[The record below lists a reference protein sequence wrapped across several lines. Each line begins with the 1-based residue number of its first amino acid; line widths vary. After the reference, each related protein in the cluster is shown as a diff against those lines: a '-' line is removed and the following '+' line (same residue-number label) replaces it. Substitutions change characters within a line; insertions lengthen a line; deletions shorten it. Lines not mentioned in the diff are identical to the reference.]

1 MQVSTNIVAI
11 IQMQN
16 RPIVYEPSSTENRIY
31 FFCHRFRQENK
42 EKAVQL
48 LDERLQDLPLM
59 DKLFKATMIILTL
72 LSQNFQLSSK
82 SKDSSEAL
90 EKRIDP

>member
-16 RPIVYEPSSTENRIY
+16 RPIVYEPSSTENRIH
-31 FFCHRFRQENK
+31 FFCHLIRQENK

-59 DKLFKATMIILTL
+59 DKFFKATMIILTL
-72 LSQNFQLSSK
+72 LSQNF
-82 SKDSSEAL
+82 
-90 EKRIDP
+90 